1 MEQELEIRQPPNPVE
16 TASCVSRLLFSWV
29 TPLFRKG
36 YRRTLQVEDLYAC
49 PKVERS
55 ERKTDRL
62 QAEWDK
68 EIRKLKQG
76 KQPNLLNAI
85 FRAFGFTYVMVAL
98 LILVEE
104 CFKNVMQPVML
115 GWVVRYFA
123 APESIGKTEF
133 YLSAAGVSILGG
145 MHIFTHHPYFFN
157 MQRIGMRI
165 RIACCSLVYRK
176 ALRLSQAALSKTAVG
191 QMVNL
196 LSNDVNRF
204 DQSVLFVP
212 YLVAGPLQTAIV
224 TWVLWQHLG
233 ISCLAGISFV
243 LLYIPFQGC
252 LGRAFSKLRAKT
264 AALTDERIRLVN
276 EFVAGMRVIK
286 MYSWETPFAN
296 LVDNMRRREVRK
308 IQQTSV
314 LRAVNMGMF
323 FMSSKLVLFLC
334 FITFALLGNTLT
346 SECVFVSMSLFN
358 SLRLAMTLYFPFGV
372 GQGAETLISVRRLQK
387 FLLLEEQEQTG
398 APGGSKLRPKIQN
411 CRVEL
416 QSVTASWTKDSPEP
430 TLQNIT
436 ATVKPGE
443 LLVVVGPVGCGKTS
457 LLMAILGEL
466 RLTSGN
472 AKALGRIAYA
482 SQEPWMFTG
491 SLRNNVVFD
500 SSYDGDRYKRV
511 IHAAAMERDLTL
523 LPYGDRTLVGDK
535 GVSLSG
541 GQKARVNLARALYYD
556 ADIYLLDD
564 PLSAVDTAVA
574 KHLFEVC
581 IRGYLKNKIVILCTH
596 QLQFLK
602 SANHIL
608 VLKEGK
614 MLGLGSYRQLQN
626 AGIDFVSLLEEKAAI
641 PVGASAEAI
650 LESRRGSYCVD
661 PFDGSPLAEDAYPV
675 PVGAETLDAPSPGA
689 FYESNL
695 SLAGSYDD
703 GRSEL
708 AQSLVDLKGGDAALK
723 TPVEAEESRSTG
735 SVKGHVYWSYM
746 RAGAGPFLMPLLF
759 VSSILAQAIFNGSDF
774 WLTYWTSQS
783 EGAARANASAMAD
796 AAYAASLFNATDAPE
811 FLNSTSSV
819 AMTTATTA
827 ASNMSD
833 QIAQD
838 WSLLSTWSD
847 WWSSLDTV
855 TYNVVVYAIII
866 GGLILTSM
874 ARTVAFF
881 VMCMRASVNLHNR
894 MFRCIIRAPI
904 YFFDT
909 NPIGRIQNRF
919 AKDLGT
925 IDDLLPPTG
934 LDITFI
940 FLNLLGVLV
949 VVAVIS
955 PWIIIPT
962 LILFVLFFYLRR
974 FYMRTARDVKR
985 LEGVT
990 RSPVFSHLSTSLY
1003 GLTTIRAFNA
1013 QRTFERMFDL
1023 KQDHHTSAWYMFLST
1038 ARWFGITL
1046 DSICFAYI
1054 TVVTMSLALSSDGSV
1069 SGGGV
1074 GLAIANA
1081 LMLTGMFQWGVRQS
1095 AEIESQMTSVE
1106 RVLEYS
1112 SVEPEASL
1120 ESSPEKKPPK
1130 SWPENGAI
1138 TLDGMSLSYAKG
1150 EPPVLKDLH
1159 CHIKPMEK
1167 VGVVGRTGA
1176 GKSSIIAALFRM
1188 TEPDGPILID
1198 GIDIRYIGLHDLR
1211 RKISII
1217 PQDPVLFT
1225 GPIRRNL
1232 DPFSEHNDEDLWKA
1246 LEEVRLKSVI
1256 EDLPGGL
1263 SALVSEGGGNF
1274 SVGQRQL
1281 MCLARAVL
1289 RQNRILVMDEAT
1301 ANVDPRT
1308 DALIQTT
1315 IRENFKDCTV
1325 ITIAHRLHTIMDS
1338 DRVIV
1343 LDAGRILEFDEPYEL
1358 MKSESSNFTA
1368 MVQHTGPSMA
1378 RQLWKLACQAHSH
1391 RFNRTPADREAGD
1404 AKIEH
1409 EADEEEQL
1417 PPWFVLS
1424 RPDVVTSGRA
1434 TEVIEEEDGNTTED
1448 GQYYTS
1454 L

>member
-1 MEQELEIRQPPNPVE
+1 MDRELEIRQPANPVE
-16 TASCVSRLLFSWV
+16 TANCVSKLLFSWV

-49 PKVERS
+49 PKWERS
-55 ERKTDRL
+55 ERKADRL

-68 EIRKLKQG
+68 EIRRMKQG

-157 MQRIGMRI
+157 MQRMGMRI

-212 YLVAGPLQTAIV
+212 YLVAGPLQTAVI

-286 MYSWETPFAN
+286 MYTWETPFAN
-296 LVDNMRRREVRK
+296 LVDNMRRREVHK

-334 FITFALLGNTLT
+334 FVTFALLGNTLT

-358 SLRLAMTLYFPFGV
+358 SLRLSMTLYFPFGV
-372 GQGAETLISVRRLQK
+372 GQGAETLISVKRLQK

-398 APGGSKLRPKIQN
+398 ALSGSKLRPKIHN

-416 QSVTASWTKDSPEP
+416 QNATASWTKDSTEP
-430 TLQNIT
+430 TLQSIT

-466 RLTSGN
+466 RLTGGS
-472 AKALGRIAYA
+472 AKALGRVAYA

-491 SLRNNVVFD
+491 SVKNNVVFD
-500 SSYDGDRYKRV
+500 SPYDRERYRKV
-511 IHAAAMERDLTL
+511 IYAAAMERDLTL

-608 VLKEGK
+608 VLREGK
-614 MLGLGSYRQLQN
+614 MLGYGSYRQLMN
-626 AGIDFVSLLEEKAAI
+626 AGIDFVSLLEEK
-641 PVGASAEAI
+641 PVLPANAEAV
-650 LESRRGSYCVD
+650 LESRRGSHGFD
-661 PFDGSPLAEDAYPV
+661 PFDGSPLAEEVYAA
-675 PVGAETLDAPSPGA
+675 PVGSEALDAASPGA

-703 GRSEL
+703 ARSDIY
-708 AQSLVDLKGGDAALK
+708 QSMSDLKGGDAAAK
-723 TPVEAEESRSTG
+723 QPVEAEESRSTG
-735 SVKGHVYWSYM
+735 SVKGRVYWSYM

-774 WLTYWTSQS
+774 WLTYWTSLS
-783 EGAARANASAMAD
+783 EGAARANASA
-796 AAYAASLFNATDAPE
+796 AAAALLNATEA
-811 FLNSTSSV
+811 SV
-819 AMTTATTA
+819 LTETTVITTA
-827 ASNMSD
+827 ASIVNTTPEAML
-833 QIAQD
+833 QGEAAP
-838 WSLLSTWSD
+838 WLSAWSD
-847 WWSSLDTV
+847 WWASLDTV

-866 GGLILTSM
+866 AGLILSSM

-881 VMCMRASVNLHNR
+881 VMCMRSSVNLHNR

-904 YFFDT
+904 HFFDT

-919 AKDLGT
+919 TKDLGT

-1023 KQDHHTSAWYMFLST
+1023 KQDHHTSAWYMFLCT

-1112 SVEPEASL
+1112 NIEPEADL
-1120 ESSPEKKPPK
+1120 ESAPEKKPPPT
-1130 SWPENGAI
+1130 WPEHGAI

-1159 CHIKPMEK
+1159 CHIKAMEK
-1167 VGVVGRTGA
+1167 IGVVGRTGA
-1176 GKSSIIAALFRM
+1176 GKSSIISALFRM
-1188 TEPDGPILID
+1188 TEPDGAILID
-1198 GIDIRYIGLHDLR
+1198 GIDIRFIGLHDLR
-1211 RKISII
+1211 SKISII

-1232 DPFSEHNDEDLWKA
+1232 DPFSEHSDDQMWKA
-1246 LEEVRLKSVI
+1246 LEEVRLKSSI

-1263 SALVSEGGGNF
+1263 SAQVTEGGGNF

-1281 MCLARAVL
+1281 ICLARAIL
-1289 RQNRILVMDEAT
+1289 RQNKILVMDEAT

-1315 IRENFKDCTV
+1315 IRENFKNCTV

-1358 MKSESSNFTA
+1358 MKSEASHFTG
-1368 MVQHTGPSMA
+1368 MVQHTGPGMAHQLWKMA
-1378 RQLWKLACQAHSH
+1378 RQAHEQ
-1391 RFNRTPADREAGD
+1391 RFPPADSEAGD
-1404 AKIEH
+1404 ARIEN
-1409 EADEEEQL
+1409 EEEL
-1417 PPWFVLS
+1417 PPWFVPS
-1424 RPDVVTSGRA
+1424 RPDVVTSGRT
-1434 TEVIEEEDGNTTED
+1434 TEVIEEEDLDTED

>member
-1 MEQELEIRQPPNPVE
+1 MERELEIRQPANPVE

-49 PKVERS
+49 PKWERS
-55 ERKTDRL
+55 ERKADRL

-68 EIRKLKQG
+68 EIRRMKQG
-76 KQPNLLNAI
+76 KRPNLLNAI
-85 FRAFGFTYVMVAL
+85 FRAFGFTYVMVSL
-98 LILVEE
+98 LMLIEE

-123 APESIGKTEF
+123 APESISKTEF

-157 MQRIGMRI
+157 MQRMGMRI

-212 YLVAGPLQTAIV
+212 YLVAGPLQTAII

-233 ISCLAGISFV
+233 ISCIAGISFV

-252 LGRAFSKLRAKT
+252 LGRAFSRLRAKT

-286 MYSWETPFAN
+286 MYTWETPFAN
-296 LVDNMRRREVRK
+296 LVNDMRKREVRK

-334 FITFALLGNTLT
+334 FVTFALLGNTLT

-372 GQGAETLISVRRLQK
+372 GQGAETLISLKRLQK
-387 FLLLEEQEQTG
+387 FLLLEEQEQAG
-398 APGGSKLRPKIQN
+398 ALHGSKLRPKMHN

-416 QSVTASWTKDSPEP
+416 QNATASWTKASPEP

-443 LLVVVGPVGCGKTS
+443 LLVVIGPVGCGKTS
-457 LLMAILGEL
+457 LLMTILGEL
-466 RLTSGN
+466 RLSAGS

-500 SSYDGDRYKRV
+500 SAYDRERYRRV
-511 IHAAAMERDLTL
+511 IYAAAMERDLRL
-523 LPYGDRTLVGDK
+523 LPYGDRTLVGDR

-614 MLGLGSYRQLQN
+614 MLGFGNYRQLQS
-626 AGIDFVSLLEEKAAI
+626 AGIDFVSLLEEKSTDG
-641 PVGASAEAI
+641 V
-650 LESRRGSYCVD
+650 LESRRSSHGVD
-661 PFDGSPLAEDAYPV
+661 PFDGRPLAEEVYSA
-675 PVGAETLDAPSPGA
+675 PVGSETLDAGSPGA

-703 GRSEL
+703 ARSDIY
-708 AQSLVDLKGGDAALK
+708 QSTSDLKGSDAKQPAESE
-723 TPVEAEESRSTG
+723 EARSTG

-746 RAGAGPFLMPLLF
+746 RAGAGPLLMPLLF
-759 VSSILAQAIFNGSDF
+759 VSSVLAQAIFNGSDF

-783 EGAARANASAMAD
+783 EGAARASAM
-796 AAYAASLFNATDAPE
+796 LINATEAALEVDNGTAAMATAVSL
-811 FLNSTSSV
+811 LNSTEQV
-819 AMTTATTA
+819 AL
-827 ASNMSD
+827 
-833 QIAQD
+833 
-838 WSLLSTWSD
+838 LLSGWTE

-866 GGLILTSM
+866 GGLILSSM
-874 ARTVAFF
+874 VRTVAFF

-904 YFFDT
+904 LFFDT

-940 FLNLLGVLV
+940 FLNLVGVLV

-962 LILFVLFFYLRR
+962 LILFVIFFYLRR

-1023 KQDHHTSAWYMFLST
+1023 KQDHHTSAWYMFLCT

-1054 TVVTMSLALSSDGSV
+1054 TVVTMSLALSADGSV

-1112 SVEPEASL
+1112 SVQPEAEL
-1120 ESSPEKKPPK
+1120 QSSPGRKPPTT
-1130 SWPENGAI
+1130 WPEHGAI
-1138 TLDGMSLSYAKG
+1138 TLDGMSLSYSKD
-1150 EPPVLKDLH
+1150 ETPVLKDLR
-1159 CHIKPMEK
+1159 CHIKAMEK
-1167 VGVVGRTGA
+1167 IGVVGRTGA

-1198 GIDIRYIGLHDLR
+1198 GVDIRFIGLHDLR
-1211 RKISII
+1211 SKISII

-1225 GPIRRNL
+1225 GPVRRNL
-1232 DPFSEHNDEDLWKA
+1232 DPFSEHGDEKLWKA
-1246 LEEVRLKSVI
+1246 LEEVRLKASI

-1263 SALVSEGGGNF
+1263 SAQVSEGGGNF

-1281 MCLARAVL
+1281 ICLARAVL
-1289 RQNRILVMDEAT
+1289 RQNKILVMDEAT

-1308 DALIQTT
+1308 DALIQNT
-1315 IRENFKDCTV
+1315 IRENFTNCTV

-1343 LDAGRILEFDEPYEL
+1343 LDAGRIIEFDEPYEL
-1358 MKSESSNFTA
+1358 MKNEFSQFTT
-1368 MVQHTGPSMA
+1368 MVQHAGASTA
-1378 RQLWKLACQAHSH
+1378 RQLWKVACQAHAQRRSNSH
-1391 RFNRTPADREAGD
+1391 HETHGPETDY
-1404 AKIEH
+1404 IE
-1409 EADEEEQL
+1409 EIPQ
-1417 PPWFVLS
+1417 WFVAS
-1424 RPDVVTSGRA
+1424 RPDVVISGRA
-1434 TEVIEEEDGNTTED
+1434 TEVIQEEDGDTED
-1448 GQYYTS
+1448 GQCCTS
-1454 L
+1454 F

>member
-1 MEQELEIRQPPNPVE
+1 MERELEIQQPANPVE
-16 TASCVSRLLFSWV
+16 TASCLSKLLFSWV

-49 PKVERS
+49 PKWERS
-55 ERKTDRL
+55 EKKADRL
-62 QAEWDK
+62 QTEWDK
-68 EIRKLKQG
+68 EIRQMKHGKHPSLLK
-76 KQPNLLNAI
+76 AI
-85 FRAFGFTYVMVAL
+85 FRAFGFTYVMISL
-98 LILVEE
+98 LVLVEE

-123 APESIGKTEF
+123 HPESITKTEF

-157 MQRIGMRI
+157 MQRMGMRI

-212 YLVAGPLQTAIV
+212 YLVAGPLQTAII

-252 LGRAFSKLRAKT
+252 LGRAFSQLRAKT

-286 MYSWETPFAN
+286 MYTWEMPFAQ
-296 LVDNMRRREVRK
+296 LVNNMRKREVRK

-372 GQGAETLISVRRLQK
+372 GQGAETLISVKRLQK

-398 APGGSKLRPKIQN
+398 ALNGSKLRPKIHN
-411 CRVEL
+411 CRVEI
-416 QSVTASWTKDSPEP
+416 QNATASWTKESSEP

-436 ATVKPGE
+436 VTVKPGE

-457 LLMAILGEL
+457 LLMAVLGEL
-466 RLTSGN
+466 RLSAGS

-491 SLRNNVVFD
+491 SLKSNVVFD
-500 SSYDGDRYKRV
+500 SAYDRDRYQKV
-511 IHAAAMERDLTL
+511 IHAAAMERDLAL
-523 LPYGDRTLVGDK
+523 LPYGDRTLVGDR

-564 PLSAVDTAVA
+564 PLSAVDSAVA

-602 SANHIL
+602 SASHIL

-614 MLGLGSYRQLQN
+614 MLALGSYRQLQH
-626 AGIDFVSLLEEKAAI
+626 AGIDFVSLLEEKATAQ
-641 PVGASAEAI
+641 
-650 LESRRGSYCVD
+650 ESRRSSHD
-661 PFDGSPLAEDAYPV
+661 PFDGLVDDVYSA
-675 PVGAETLDAPSPGA
+675 PVGSDTLDAASPGA
-689 FYESNL
+689 LFESNL

-703 GRSEL
+703 TRSDIY
-708 AQSLVDLKGGDAALK
+708 QSMSDLKGAEVRHPA
-723 TPVEAEESRSTG
+723 EAEEARSTG
-735 SVKGHVYWSYM
+735 SVKGRVYWSYM
-746 RAGAGPFLMPLLF
+746 TAGAGPLLMPLLF

-783 EGAARANASAMAD
+783 EGAAGAVA
-796 AAYAASLFNATDAPE
+796 
-811 FLNSTSSV
+811 LNVTEKTVLNITSQSTS
-819 AMTTATTA
+819 AWT
-827 ASNMSD
+827 
-833 QIAQD
+833 
-838 WSLLSTWSD
+838 D
-847 WWSSLDTV
+847 WWSSLDPV

-866 GGLILTSM
+866 GGLILSSM

-894 MFRCIIRAPI
+894 MFSCIIRAPI
-904 YFFDT
+904 RFFDM

-940 FLNLLGVLV
+940 FLNLIGVLV
-949 VVAVIS
+949 VVAVVS

-962 LILFVLFFYLRR
+962 VILFVFFFYLRR

-1003 GLTTIRAFNA
+1003 GLSTIRAFNA

-1023 KQDHHTSAWYMFLST
+1023 KQDHHTSAWYMFLCT

-1054 TVVTMSLALSSDGSV
+1054 TIVTFSLALSSDGSV

-1112 SVEPEASL
+1112 NVEPEAEL
-1120 ESSPEKKPPK
+1120 ESSPGRKPPAT
-1130 SWPENGAI
+1130 WPEHGAI
-1138 TLDGMSLSYAKG
+1138 TFDDVSLSYAKD
-1150 EPPVLKDLH
+1150 EPPVLRHLQ
-1159 CHIKPMEK
+1159 CHIKAQEK
-1167 VGVVGRTGA
+1167 IGVVGRTGA
-1176 GKSSIIAALFRM
+1176 GKSSIIAALFRL
-1188 TEPDGPILID
+1188 TEPDGAIRID
-1198 GIDIRYIGLHDLR
+1198 GVDIRFIGLHDLR
-1211 RKISII
+1211 SKISII

-1232 DPFSEHNDEDLWKA
+1232 DPFSEHGDIQLWKA
-1246 LEEVRLKSVI
+1246 LEEVRLKALI
-1256 EDLPGGL
+1256 QDLPGGL
-1263 SALVSEGGGNF
+1263 AAQVSEGGGNF

-1281 MCLARAVL
+1281 ICLARAVL
-1289 RQNRILVMDEAT
+1289 RQNKILVMDEAT

-1315 IRENFKDCTV
+1315 IRENFMNCTV

-1343 LDAGRILEFDEPYEL
+1343 LDAGRIVEFDEPYQL
-1358 MKSESSNFTA
+1358 MKSESSQFSN

-1378 RQLWKLACQAHSH
+1378 RQLWNVAYEAHAQRCSH
-1391 RFNRTPADREAGD
+1391 
-1404 AKIEH
+1404 H
-1409 EADEEEQL
+1409 EAREIEQREEIPQ
-1417 PPWFVLS
+1417 WFLAS
-1424 RPDVVTSGRA
+1424 RPDVVISGRA
-1434 TEVIEEEDGNTTED
+1434 TEVIEEEDGED
-1448 GQYYTS
+1448 GYTTS

>member
-1 MEQELEIRQPPNPVE
+1 MERELEIRQPPNPVE
-16 TASCVSRLLFSWV
+16 TASCISRLLFSWV
-29 TPLFRKG
+29 TPLFREG

-49 PKVERS
+49 PKWERS
-55 ERKTDRL
+55 ERKADRL
-62 QAEWDK
+62 QAEWDE
-68 EIRKLKQG
+68 EIRKMKQG
-76 KQPNLLNAI
+76 KQPDLLRAI
-85 FRAFGFTYVMVAL
+85 FRAFGFTYIMISL
-98 LILVEE
+98 LVLVEE
-104 CFKNVMQPVML
+104 CFKNVMQPMML

-123 APESIGKTEF
+123 APESISKTEF

-157 MQRIGMRI
+157 MQRMGMRI

-212 YLVAGPLQTAIV
+212 YLVAGPLQTAVI

-233 ISCLAGISFV
+233 ISCIAGISFI

-252 LGRAFSKLRAKT
+252 LGKAFSRLRAKT

-286 MYSWETPFAN
+286 MYTWETPFAL
-296 LVDNMRRREVRK
+296 LVNNMRRREVRM
-308 IQQTSV
+308 IQRTSV
-314 LRAVNMGMF
+314 LRAVNMGLF

-334 FITFALLGNTLT
+334 FVTFALLGNTLT

-372 GQGAETLISVRRLQK
+372 GQGAETLISVKRLQK

-398 APGGSKLRPKIQN
+398 ALNGSKLRPKIHN

-416 QSVTASWTKDSPEP
+416 QNVTASWTKESSEP
-430 TLQNIT
+430 TLRNIT

-443 LLVVVGPVGCGKTS
+443 LLVVIGPVGCGKTS

-466 RLTSGN
+466 RLSAGS

-500 SSYDGDRYKRV
+500 STYDRERYRKV
-511 IHAAAMERDLTL
+511 IHAAAMERDLYL
-523 LPYGDRTLVGDK
+523 LPYGDKTLVSDK

-614 MLGLGSYRQLQN
+614 MLALGSYWQLQR
-626 AGIDFVSLLEEKAAI
+626 AGIDFVSLLEENLTVPDSRRSSFDELAEETCA
-641 PVGASAEAI
+641 PVGS
-650 LESRRGSYCVD
+650 
-661 PFDGSPLAEDAYPV
+661 
-675 PVGAETLDAPSPGA
+675 ETLDAASPGA
-689 FYESNL
+689 FFESNL

-703 GRSEL
+703 SHSDIYQSMSDIKGSE
-708 AQSLVDLKGGDAALK
+708 V
-723 TPVEAEESRSTG
+723 PVEAEETRSTG
-735 SVKGHVYWSYM
+735 SVKSHVYWSYM
-746 RAGAGPFLMPLLF
+746 RAGAGPLLMPLLF

-774 WLTYWTSQS
+774 WLTYWTGQS
-783 EGAARANASAMAD
+783 EAAAK
-796 AAYAASLFNATDAPE
+796 AALLNGTEMTAVGVIATV
-811 FLNSTSSV
+811 LNKTQG
-819 AMTTATTA
+819 TT
-827 ASNMSD
+827 
-833 QIAQD
+833 
-838 WSLLSTWSD
+838 STWTQ

-855 TYNVVVYAIII
+855 TYNVLVYAIII
-866 GGLILTSM
+866 GGLLLSSM

-894 MFRCIIRAPI
+894 MFSCIIRAPI
-904 YFFDT
+904 RFFDT

-919 AKDLGT
+919 SKDLGT

-940 FLNLLGVLV
+940 FLNLVGVLV

-962 LILFVLFFYLRR
+962 LLLFVLFFYLRR

-1003 GLTTIRAFNA
+1003 GLSTIRAFNA

-1023 KQDHHTSAWYMFLST
+1023 KQDHHTAAWYMFLCT

-1054 TVVTMSLALSSDGSV
+1054 TIVTMSLALSLDGSV

-1112 SVEPEASL
+1112 NVEPEAQL
-1120 ESSPEKKPPK
+1120 ESLPGKKPPAT
-1130 SWPENGAI
+1130 WPEHGAVKFE
-1138 TLDGMSLSYAKG
+1138 GVSLSYAKG
-1150 EPPVLKDLH
+1150 EPPVLKDLR
-1159 CHIKPMEK
+1159 CHIKAREK
-1167 VGVVGRTGA
+1167 IGVVGRTGA

-1188 TEPDGPILID
+1188 TEPDGAILID
-1198 GIDIRYIGLHDLR
+1198 GIDIRFIGLHDLR

-1232 DPFSEHNDEDLWKA
+1232 DPFSEHSDAELWKA
-1246 LEEVRLKSVI
+1246 LEEVRLKASI

-1263 SALVSEGGGNF
+1263 STEVCEGGGNF

-1281 MCLARAVL
+1281 ICLARAVL
-1289 RQNRILVMDEAT
+1289 RQNKILVMDEAT

-1308 DALIQTT
+1308 DALIQRT
-1315 IRENFKDCTV
+1315 IRENFASCTV
-1325 ITIAHRLHTIMDS
+1325 FTIAHRLHTIMDS

-1343 LDAGRILEFDEPYEL
+1343 LDAGRIVEFDEPYKL
-1358 MKSESSNFTA
+1358 MKSECSQFTS
-1368 MVQHTGPSMA
+1368 MVQNTGPSMA
-1378 RQLWKLACQAHSH
+1378 RQLWNMAREAYAQRWSHSH
-1391 RFNRTPADREAGD
+1391 HEVTRHDMEY
-1404 AKIEH
+1404 IE
-1409 EADEEEQL
+1409 EI
-1417 PPWFVLS
+1417 PPWFVPS
-1424 RPDVVTSGRA
+1424 RPDVVMSDRA
-1434 TEVIEEEDGNTTED
+1434 AEVIQEEDGEE
-1448 GQYYTS
+1448 GQCCTS

>member
-1 MEQELEIRQPPNPVE
+1 MERELEIRQPPNPVE
-16 TASCVSRLLFSWV
+16 TASCISRLLFSWV
-29 TPLFRKG
+29 TPLFREG

-49 PKVERS
+49 PKWERS
-55 ERKTDRL
+55 ERKADRL
-62 QAEWDK
+62 QAEWDE
-68 EIRKLKQG
+68 EIRKMKQG
-76 KQPNLLNAI
+76 KQPDLLRAI
-85 FRAFGFTYVMVAL
+85 FRAFGFTYIMISL
-98 LILVEE
+98 LVLVEE
-104 CFKNVMQPVML
+104 CFKNVMQPMML

-123 APESIGKTEF
+123 APESISKTEF

-157 MQRIGMRI
+157 MQRMGMRI

-204 DQSVLFVP
+204 DQEPWSSLLYGYKECHNPQKRTSRHSQQSVLFVP
-212 YLVAGPLQTAIV
+212 YLVAGPLQTAVI

-233 ISCLAGISFV
+233 ISCIAGISFI

-252 LGRAFSKLRAKT
+252 LGKAFSRLRAKT

-286 MYSWETPFAN
+286 MYTWETPFAL
-296 LVDNMRRREVRK
+296 LVNNMRRREVRM
-308 IQQTSV
+308 IQRTSV
-314 LRAVNMGMF
+314 LRAVNMGLF

-334 FITFALLGNTLT
+334 FVTFALLGNTLT

-372 GQGAETLISVRRLQK
+372 GQGAETLISVKRLQK

-398 APGGSKLRPKIQN
+398 ALNGSKLRPKIHN

-416 QSVTASWTKDSPEP
+416 QNVTASWTKESSEP
-430 TLQNIT
+430 TLRNIT

-443 LLVVVGPVGCGKTS
+443 LLVVIGPVGCGKTS

-466 RLTSGN
+466 RLSAGS

-500 SSYDGDRYKRV
+500 STYDRERYRKV
-511 IHAAAMERDLTL
+511 IHAAAMERDLYL
-523 LPYGDRTLVGDK
+523 LPYGDKTLVSDK

-614 MLGLGSYRQLQN
+614 MLALGSYWQLQR
-626 AGIDFVSLLEEKAAI
+626 AGIDFVSLLEENLTVPDSRRSSFDELAEETCA
-641 PVGASAEAI
+641 PVGS
-650 LESRRGSYCVD
+650 
-661 PFDGSPLAEDAYPV
+661 
-675 PVGAETLDAPSPGA
+675 ETLDAASPGA
-689 FYESNL
+689 FFESNL

-703 GRSEL
+703 SHSDIYQSMSDIKGSE
-708 AQSLVDLKGGDAALK
+708 V
-723 TPVEAEESRSTG
+723 PVEAEETRSTG
-735 SVKGHVYWSYM
+735 SVKSHVYWSYM
-746 RAGAGPFLMPLLF
+746 RAGAGPLLMPLLF

-774 WLTYWTSQS
+774 WLTYWTGQS
-783 EGAARANASAMAD
+783 EAAAK
-796 AAYAASLFNATDAPE
+796 AALLNGTEMTAVGVIATV
-811 FLNSTSSV
+811 LNKTQG
-819 AMTTATTA
+819 TT
-827 ASNMSD
+827 
-833 QIAQD
+833 
-838 WSLLSTWSD
+838 STWTQ

-855 TYNVVVYAIII
+855 TYNVLVYAIII
-866 GGLILTSM
+866 GGLLLSSM

-894 MFRCIIRAPI
+894 MFSCIIRAPI
-904 YFFDT
+904 RFFDT

-919 AKDLGT
+919 SKDLGT

-940 FLNLLGVLV
+940 FLNLVGVLV

-962 LILFVLFFYLRR
+962 LLLFVLFFYLRR

-985 LEGVT
+985 LEGV
-990 RSPVFSHLSTSLY
+990 S
-1003 GLTTIRAFNA
+1003 
-1013 QRTFERMFDL
+1013 
-1023 KQDHHTSAWYMFLST
+1023 
-1038 ARWFGITL
+1038 
-1046 DSICFAYI
+1046 
-1054 TVVTMSLALSSDGSV
+1054 SV

-1095 AEIESQMTSVE
+1095 AEIESQ
-1106 RVLEYS
+1106 
-1112 SVEPEASL
+1112 
-1120 ESSPEKKPPK
+1120 
-1130 SWPENGAI
+1130 I
-1138 TLDGMSLSYAKG
+1138 
-1150 EPPVLKDLH
+1150 
-1159 CHIKPMEK
+1159 
-1167 VGVVGRTGA
+1167 GVVGRTGA

-1188 TEPDGPILID
+1188 TEPDGAILID
-1198 GIDIRYIGLHDLR
+1198 GIDIRFIGLHDLR

-1232 DPFSEHNDEDLWKA
+1232 DPFSEHSDAELWKA
-1246 LEEVRLKSVI
+1246 LEEVRLKASI

-1263 SALVSEGGGNF
+1263 STEVCEGGGNF

-1281 MCLARAVL
+1281 ICLARAVL
-1289 RQNRILVMDEAT
+1289 RQNKILVMDEAT

-1308 DALIQTT
+1308 DALIQRT
-1315 IRENFKDCTV
+1315 IRENFASCTV
-1325 ITIAHRLHTIMDS
+1325 FTIAHRLHTIMDS

-1343 LDAGRILEFDEPYEL
+1343 LDAGRIVEFDEPYKL
-1358 MKSESSNFTA
+1358 MKSECSQFTS
-1368 MVQHTGPSMA
+1368 MVQNTGPSMA
-1378 RQLWKLACQAHSH
+1378 RQLWNMAREAYAQRWSHSH
-1391 RFNRTPADREAGD
+1391 HEVTRHDMEY
-1404 AKIEH
+1404 IE
-1409 EADEEEQL
+1409 EI
-1417 PPWFVLS
+1417 PPWFVPS
-1424 RPDVVTSGRA
+1424 RPDVVMSDRA
-1434 TEVIEEEDGNTTED
+1434 AEVIQEEDGEE
-1448 GQYYTS
+1448 GQCCTS

>member
-1 MEQELEIRQPPNPVE
+1 MERELEIRQPANPVE
-16 TASCVSRLLFSWV
+16 TASCFSRLLFSWV
-29 TPLFRKG
+29 TPLFREG

-49 PKVERS
+49 PKWERS
-55 ERKTDRL
+55 ESKADRL

-68 EIRKLKQG
+68 EIRKMKQG
-76 KQPNLLNAI
+76 KRPNLLNAI
-85 FRAFGFTYVMVAL
+85 FRAFGFTYIMVSL
-98 LILVEE
+98 LVLIEE

-123 APESIGKTEF
+123 APESISKTEF

-212 YLVAGPLQTAIV
+212 YLVAGPLQTAII

-233 ISCLAGISFV
+233 ISCIAGISFI

-252 LGRAFSKLRAKT
+252 LGRAFSRLRAKT

-286 MYSWETPFAN
+286 MYTWEMPFAL
-296 LVDNMRRREVRK
+296 LVNDTRQREVRM
-308 IQQTSV
+308 IQRTSV

-334 FITFALLGNTLT
+334 FVTFALLGNTLT

-372 GQGAETLISVRRLQK
+372 GQGAETLISVKRLQK

-398 APGGSKLRPKIQN
+398 ALNGSKLRPKIHN

-416 QSVTASWTKDSPEP
+416 QNATASWTKESSEP

-443 LLVVVGPVGCGKTS
+443 LLVVIGPVGSGKTS
-457 LLMAILGEL
+457 LLMTILGEL
-466 RLTSGN
+466 RLSAGS

-500 SSYDGDRYKRV
+500 SAYDQERYRKV

-523 LPYGDRTLVGDK
+523 LPYGDRTLVGDR

-614 MLGLGSYRQLQN
+614 MLALGSYRQLQR
-626 AGIDFVSLLEEKAAI
+626 AGIDFVSLLEEKAT
-641 PVGASAEAI
+641 V
-650 LESRRGSYCVD
+650 LDSRRSS
-661 PFDGSPLAEDAYPV
+661 FDGLAEDVYSA
-675 PVGAETLDAPSPGA
+675 PVGSETLDAASPGA
-689 FYESNL
+689 FFESNL

-703 GRSEL
+703 ARSDIY
-708 AQSLVDLKGGDAALK
+708 QSTSDLKGGDVKL
-723 TPVEAEESRSTG
+723 PVEAEEARSTG
-735 SVKGHVYWSYM
+735 SVKGRVYWSYM
-746 RAGAGPFLMPLLF
+746 RAGAGPLLMPLLF

-774 WLTYWTSQS
+774 WLTYWTGQS
-783 EGAARANASAMAD
+783 EGAARAVMLNGTD
-796 AAYAASLFNATDAPE
+796 AAVGETTTV
-811 FLNSTSSV
+811 LNRTENRTS
-819 AMTTATTA
+819 AWT
-827 ASNMSD
+827 
-833 QIAQD
+833 
-838 WSLLSTWSD
+838 D

-855 TYNVVVYAIII
+855 TYNVLVYAIII
-866 GGLILTSM
+866 GGLLLSSM

-894 MFRCIIRAPI
+894 MFNCIIRAPI
-904 YFFDT
+904 RFFDI

-940 FLNLLGVLV
+940 FLNLVGVLV

-1003 GLTTIRAFNA
+1003 GLSTIRAFNA

-1023 KQDHHTSAWYMFLST
+1023 KQDHHTSAWYMFLCT

-1054 TVVTMSLALSSDGSV
+1054 TIVTMSLALSSDGSV

-1112 SVEPEASL
+1112 CVEPEAQL
-1120 ESSPEKKPPK
+1120 ESSPGKKPPAT
-1130 SWPENGAI
+1130 WPEHGAI
-1138 TLDGMSLSYAKG
+1138 TFDGVSLSYTKG
-1150 EPPVLKDLH
+1150 EPPVLKELH
-1159 CHIKPMEK
+1159 CHIKAREK
-1167 VGVVGRTGA
+1167 IGVVGRTGA

-1188 TEPDGPILID
+1188 TEPDGAILID
-1198 GIDIRYIGLHDLR
+1198 GVDIRFIGLHDLR
-1211 RKISII
+1211 SKISII

-1225 GPIRRNL
+1225 GPVRRNL
-1232 DPFSEHNDEDLWKA
+1232 DPFSEHSDTELWKA
-1246 LEEVRLKSVI
+1246 LEEVRLKASI
-1256 EDLPGGL
+1256 QDLQGGL
-1263 SALVSEGGGNF
+1263 SAEVSEGGGNF

-1281 MCLARAVL
+1281 ICLARAVL
-1289 RQNRILVMDEAT
+1289 RQNKILVMDEAT

-1315 IRENFKDCTV
+1315 IRENFANCTV

-1343 LDAGRILEFDEPYEL
+1343 LDAGCIVEFDEPYEL
-1358 MKSESSNFTA
+1358 MKSESSQFTS
-1368 MVQHTGPSMA
+1368 MVQNTGPSMA
-1378 RQLWKLACQAHSH
+1378 RQLWNMAREAHAQRRVHSH
-1391 RFNRTPADREAGD
+1391 HEDVHRETEY
-1404 AKIEH
+1404 I
-1409 EADEEEQL
+1409 DET
-1417 PPWFVLS
+1417 PPWFMTS
-1424 RPDVVTSGRA
+1424 RPDVVVSGRA
-1434 TEVIEEEDGNTTED
+1434 TEVIQEEDGED
-1448 GQYYTS
+1448 GQCYTS

>member
-1 MEQELEIRQPPNPVE
+1 MEQELEIKQPANPVE
-16 TASCVSRLLFSWV
+16 TASCVSRLFFSWV
-29 TPLFRKG
+29 TPLFKKG

-49 PKVERS
+49 PKWERS

-62 QAEWDK
+62 QAEW
-68 EIRKLKQG
+68 EREVRKLKRGQ
-76 KQPNLLNAI
+76 QPSLFLAI
-85 FRAFGFTYVMVAL
+85 VRAFGFTYCMVAM

-115 GWVVRYFA
+115 GWVVRYFS
-123 APESIGKTEF
+123 APDSISRTEF
-133 YLSAAGVSILGG
+133 LLAASGVSILGG
-145 MHIFTHHPYFFN
+145 VHIFTHHPYFFN
-157 MQRIGMRI
+157 MQRMGMRM
-165 RIACCSLVYRK
+165 RVACCSLVYRK

-212 YLVAGPLQTAIV
+212 YLVAGPLQTAVI

-233 ISCLAGISFV
+233 VSCLAGISFV

-264 AALTDERIRLVN
+264 AALTDERIRQVN

-296 LVDNMRRREVRK
+296 LVDAMRRREVRR
-308 IQQTSV
+308 IRQTSV
-314 LRAVNMGMF
+314 LRAVNMGLF

-334 FITFALLGNTLT
+334 FVTFALLGNTLT
-346 SECVFVSMSLFN
+346 SECVFVSMALFN

-372 GQGAETLISVRRLQK
+372 GQGAETLVSIRRLQK
-387 FLLLEEQEQTG
+387 FLLLEEQEQSSLLNG
-398 APGGSKLRPKIQN
+398 PKLRPKLQN
-411 CRVEL
+411 CAVL
-416 QSVTASWTKDSPEP
+416 LKNVTASWNKDLPEP
-430 TLQNIT
+430 TLQNIC

-457 LLMAILGEL
+457 LLMTILGEL
-466 RLTSGN
+466 NVAAGDART
-472 AKALGRIAYA
+472 LGRVAYA

-491 SLRNNVVFD
+491 SVRSNVVFD
-500 SSYDGDRYKRV
+500 SPYDADRYRRV
-511 IHAAAMERDLTL
+511 IYAAAMERDLSL

-574 KHLFEVC
+574 KHLFEAC
-581 IRGYLKNKIVILCTH
+581 IRGYLRNKIVILCTH
-596 QLQFLK
+596 QLQFLR
-602 SANHIL
+602 SATQVL
-608 VLKEGK
+608 VLREGK
-614 MLGLGSYRQLQN
+614 MLGLGTFEQLQR
-626 AGIDFVSLLEEKAAI
+626 AGLDLESLLEEK
-641 PVGASAEAI
+641 SEARPDARR
-650 LESRRGSYCVD
+650 ESD
-661 PFDGSPLAEDAYPV
+661 PFQAPPPGS
-675 PVGAETLDAPSPGA
+675 ETLDAASPGA
-689 FYESNL
+689 LFESNM
-695 SLAGSYDD
+695 SLAGSYEQLDAEPQAEPKAD
-703 GRSEL
+703 GGAQPSE
-708 AQSLVDLKGGDAALK
+708 V
-723 TPVEAEESRSTG
+723 EESRSTG
-735 SVKGHVYWSYM
+735 SVQGRVYWSYM
-746 RAGAGPFLMPLLF
+746 RAGAGPILMPLLF

-774 WLTYWTSQS
+774 WLTYWTSMS
-783 EGAARANASAMAD
+783 ESRGNESLWEPMESNTSAAAD
-796 AAYAASLFNATDAPE
+796 DP
-811 FLNSTSSV
+811 
-819 AMTTATTA
+819 
-827 ASNMSD
+827 
-833 QIAQD
+833 
-838 WSLLSTWSD
+838 WS
-847 WWSSLDTV
+847 WWSSWWAALDPV

-866 GGLILTSM
+866 GGLVLSSM

-894 MFRCIIRAPI
+894 MFRSVIRAPI

-955 PWIIIPT
+955 PWIIVPT
-962 LILFVLFFYLRR
+962 LVLFVVFFFLRR

-1003 GLTTIRAFNA
+1003 GLTTIRAFGA
-1013 QRTFERMFDL
+1013 QSTFERMFDT
-1023 KQDHHTSAWYMFLST
+1023 KQDHHTSAWYMFLCT

-1054 TVVTMSLALSSDGSV
+1054 TVVTMSLALSGDGSV
-1069 SGGGV
+1069 SGGGI

-1112 SVEPEASL
+1112 NLPAEADVDSA
-1120 ESSPEKKPPK
+1120 PGKKPPE
-1130 SWPENGAI
+1130 SWPELGSI
-1138 TLDGMSLSYAKG
+1138 SLEGVSLSYAPG
-1150 EPPVLKDLH
+1150 EPPVLKDLR
-1159 CHIKPMEK
+1159 CHIKPKEK

-1188 TEPDGPILID
+1188 TEPDGPILVD
-1198 GIDIRYIGLHDLR
+1198 GIDVRHIGLHDLR
-1211 RKISII
+1211 TKISII

-1232 DPFSEHNDEDLWKA
+1232 DPFGEHADEQLWTA
-1246 LEEVRLKSVI
+1246 LNEVRLKDAVL
-1256 EDLPGGL
+1256 ELPGGL
-1263 SALVSEGGGNF
+1263 SAQVSEGGANF

-1301 ANVDPRT
+1301 ANVDPTT
-1308 DALIQTT
+1308 DAMIQTT

-1325 ITIAHRLHTIMDS
+1325 LTIAHRLHTIMDS
-1338 DRVIV
+1338 DRVMV
-1343 LDAGRILEFDEPYEL
+1343 LDAGRILEFDEPYVL
-1358 MKSESSNFTA
+1358 MKNESSHFTA
-1368 MVQHTGPSMA
+1368 MVQHTGRAMGA
-1378 RQLWKLACQAHSH
+1378 QLWKVACQAHAERSGQ
-1391 RFNRTPADREAGD
+1391 P
-1404 AKIEH
+1404 
-1409 EADEEEQL
+1409 ADEEAL
-1417 PPWFVLS
+1417 PPWFAPP
-1424 RPDVVTSGRA
+1424 RPDLVTSGQHE
-1434 TEVIEEEDGNTTED
+1434 TVIEEDSD
-1448 GQYYTS
+1448 DQRSTS

>member
-1 MEQELEIRQPPNPVE
+1 MRSSHLRQKIR
-16 TASCVSRLLFSWV
+16 
-29 TPLFRKG
+29 
-36 YRRTLQVEDLYAC
+36 
-49 PKVERS
+49 
-55 ERKTDRL
+55 
-62 QAEWDK
+62 EWDK

-157 MQRIGMRI
+157 MQRMGMRI

-346 SECVFVSMSLFN
+346 SECVF
-358 SLRLAMTLYFPFGV
+358 
-372 GQGAETLISVRRLQK
+372 K

-398 APGGSKLRPKIQN
+398 APSGSKLRPKIQN

-416 QSVTASWTKDSPEP
+416 HSVTASWSKESPEP

-500 SSYDGDRYKRV
+500 SSYDTERYKRV

-641 PVGASAEAI
+641 PPGVSAETL
-650 LESRRGSYCVD
+650 LESRRSSYCVD
-661 PFDGSPLAEDAYPV
+661 PFDGSPLAEETYPI
-675 PVGAETLDAPSPGA
+675 PVGTETLDAASPGA

-703 GRSEL
+703 GR
-708 AQSLVDLKGGDAALK
+708 AWWTLKGGDAALK

-783 EGAARANASAMAD
+783 EGDARANAL
-796 AAYAASLFNATDAPE
+796 ASVFNATDAPE
-811 FLNSTSSV
+811 FLNSTTSV
-819 AMTTATTA
+819 LTTTTTTA
-827 ASNMSD
+827 ASNISD
-833 QIAQD
+833 QAMLD
-838 WSLLSTWSD
+838 SSLLWAWSE

-1112 SVEPEASL
+1112 S
-1120 ESSPEKKPPK
+1120 
-1130 SWPENGAI
+1130 NGSI

-1167 VGVVGRTGA
+1167 IGVVGRTGA

-1232 DPFSEHNDEDLWKA
+1232 DPFSEHSDEDLWKA
-1246 LEEVRLKSVI
+1246 LEEVRLKSAI

-1263 SALVSEGGGNF
+1263 SAPVSEGGGNF

-1289 RQNRILVMDEAT
+1289 RQNKILVMDEAT

-1378 RQLWKLACQAHSH
+1378 RQLWKLACQAHSQRH
-1391 RFNRTPADREAGD
+1391 NPVPADPESGD
-1404 AKIEH
+1404 AKIEY
-1409 EADEEEQL
+1409 EADKEEEL

-1434 TEVIEEEDGNTTED
+1434 TEVIEEEDGDTTED